1 MSENPNAG
9 RVMAAFDGAAHSTSE
24 CVGPLGGAPVRQ
36 LFNSIRTQSVL
47 YRCATCTQLW
57 QCWERAAERLS
68 EEGARQEFSE
78 VRDLI

>member
-1 MSENPNAG
+1 
-9 RVMAAFDGAAHSTSE
+9 MATFNGAAHTRSE

-47 YRCATCTQLW
+47 YRCATCGQLW
-57 QCWERAAERLS
+57 QSWERAAHPLS
-68 EEGARQEFSE
+68 DDDARREFPE